1 VTSSSS
7 SPHRRITVIVDW
19 TPSTSGNSHTMRFSS
34 LVYPLDYTSYPAGSG
49 TSEATGATIRVAG
62 PSGAE
67 TFGNV
72 YLTLPSARSAASSST
87 LRSAQGSAAS
97 LTGSA
102 GAGAG
107 ALSWISCVGVTD
119 DIADCV
125 STADSNADNDAGTT
139 AANSAQTPAATFGAR
154 SVHTPGGVRVTSP
167 AGTAS
172 TRASTDACNSC
183 GFGDADGEPWAEG
196 SSSATTG
203 STATFSTL
211 SDTLTGAL
219 WNIGPGWSTAAS
231 ADHDATGGGVV
242 TSTASLHSPA
252 MDVLQLDGVSG
263 FAGAVK
269 VGAFDAVVRT
279 MSGHTATAP
288 SASLV
293 MPTIEVWNGTGYQ
306 AVTVTPGTP
315 AEIVA
320 TPFAIGDH
328 QVQLTSRIVA
338 QPSTATSAG
347 SPVKSDAAA
356 QLPSLLVV
364 SVEVTVTSVATAAPT
379 AAFSVT
385 FDYGRISAHS
395 TWVQQ

>member
-1 VTSSSS
+1 
-7 SPHRRITVIVDW
+7 
-19 TPSTSGNSHTMRFSS
+19 
-34 LVYPLDYTSYPAGSG
+34 
-49 TSEATGATIRVAG
+49 
-62 PSGAE
+62 
-67 TFGNV
+67 
-72 YLTLPSARSAASSST
+72 
-87 LRSAQGSAAS
+87 
-97 LTGSA
+97 
-102 GAGAG
+102 
-107 ALSWISCVGVTD
+107 
-119 DIADCV
+119 
-125 STADSNADNDAGTT
+125 
-139 AANSAQTPAATFGAR
+139 
-154 SVHTPGGVRVTSP
+154 
-167 AGTAS
+167 
-172 TRASTDACNSC
+172 
-183 GFGDADGEPWAEG
+183 
-196 SSSATTG
+196 
-203 STATFSTL
+203 
-211 SDTLTGAL
+211 
-219 WNIGPGWSTAAS
+219 
-231 ADHDATGGGVV
+231 
-242 TSTASLHSPA
+242 
-252 MDVLQLDGVSG
+252 MDVLQLDGVPG

-306 AVTVTPGTP
+306 AVTVIPGTP